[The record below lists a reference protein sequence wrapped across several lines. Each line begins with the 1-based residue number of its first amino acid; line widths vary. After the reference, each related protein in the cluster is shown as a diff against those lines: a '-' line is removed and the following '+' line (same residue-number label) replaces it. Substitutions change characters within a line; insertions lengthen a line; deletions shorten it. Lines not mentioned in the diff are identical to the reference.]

1 MQYMYTGIINMNS
14 LETVHKRDDTS
25 RLYHT
30 VQNDFPTLYDKK
42 GPSNLFAVQGD
53 VTARVWMAIKR
64 AHLE

>member
-1 MQYMYTGIINMNS
+1 MNS